1 VFTKVEQLGILT
13 RAFRNISRRKM
24 RALLVIIALGF
35 SVAIMISV
43 PSGVVANQQ
52 TTQNLSTDYTNS
64 MNTMQEQIN
73 QTMSLIVCSLSSSQ
87 TQTPGG
93 AFGQGFTGR
102 MFGGEQDYMD
112 ESIADSISSIS
123 GVQDVV
129 PILEVPEGHNV
140 TSTFRGFTFPRFVED
155 YMIVGVPLN
164 SSLMSDVYGNVLSTN
179 ITEGRNLQVGD
190 TGVVVMSINNTGY
203 FGVGVGEQANILGQ
217 DFNVVGIHGETSPDE
232 ARSLYM
238 NISDAQSLTNLTGEV
253 STLYVFTTSSS
264 DDVVNSVANNITSMF
279 ADGITGYTGSTPNTT
294 PYYLIPQT
302 AEDRLSSLQNMT
314 ALENETLTNAELALN
329 QTQSTANEEIV
340 VAVVATS
347 LIVLFVMLYT
357 VRERTKEIGT
367 LKALG
372 FGNWNILSQF
382 VLEGTLLS
390 LAAGVV
396 GIAIGSVGAPFLS
409 GILTPLNI
417 NPSSTINGFSG
428 RGSPS
433 FIFAGASPG
442 LAGTA
447 AVTAF
452 PTIQIMLLGI
462 GASVLLGALGSLY
475 PAWRATRTRPAEAMR
490 YE

>member
-1 VFTKVEQLGILT
+1 VFTKVKHLGILT
-13 RAFRNISRRKM
+13 RALRNISRRKM

-64 MNTMQEQIN
+64 MDTMQEQIN
-73 QTMSLIVCSLSSSQ
+73 QTLSLIVCSLSSSQ

-93 AFGQGFTGR
+93 PFGQGFTAR

-112 ESIADSISSIS
+112 ESIADSISSIP

-129 PILEVPEGHNV
+129 PILDVPEGHNV
-140 TSTFRGFTFPRFVED
+140 TSTFRGYTFPRFVED

-164 SSLMSDVYGNVLSTN
+164 SSLMNDVYGNVLPTN
-179 ITEGRNLQVGD
+179 ITEGRNLQPDD

-203 FGVGVGEQANILGQ
+203 FGVGVGEQANILGE
-217 DFNVVGIHGETSPDE
+217 DFSVVGIHGETSPDE

-253 STLYVFTTSSS
+253 STLDVFTTSSS

-279 ADGITGYTGSTPNTT
+279 ADGIQGYTGSTPNTT
-294 PYYLIPQT
+294 PDYLIPQT

-314 ALENETLTNAELALN
+314 AVENETLTNAELALS

-390 LAAGVV
+390 FAAGVV

-417 NPSSTINGFSG
+417 NPYRTINGFSG
-428 RGSPS
+428 RGSLS

-442 LAGTA
+442 SVGTA